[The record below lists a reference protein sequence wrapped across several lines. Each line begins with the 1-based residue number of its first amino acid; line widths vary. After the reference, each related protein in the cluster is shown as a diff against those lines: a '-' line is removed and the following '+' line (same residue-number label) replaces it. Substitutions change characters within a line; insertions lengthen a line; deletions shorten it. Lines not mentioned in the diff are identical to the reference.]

1 MGVESVFPLL
11 SASCICGVFL
21 RYGIPSPKLRV
32 LFPLKMG
39 KPGKGD
45 SELGNLHFLGATPP
59 KTNVEPE
66 NEALEE
72 EISIKNHHFQVPC

>member
-1 MGVESVFPLL
+1 MHLWSVFEVWNTLTETK
-11 SASCICGVFL
+11 SS
-21 RYGIPSPKLRV
+21 
-32 LFPLKMG
+32 FPPENGKTW